1 MRTDSDL
8 ADGAVRE
15 SKKWKN
21 DEIGGEGNS
30 GIDSR
35 LQAGDEIIN
44 GKLVVHS
51 LSGNERNRLFLNENA
66 GEHFSDHS
74 ALAGL
79 DSDSD
84 SRGFA
89 LLDYDRD
96 GWQDIALV
104 NANNPLSQLF
114 HNELGKFSTNKGG
127 MIAVR
132 FRGGSTSDTPSDLS
146 NRDGYGAIVEATL
159 ADDTLLKREHRCGDG
174 YASQNSATMIIGI
187 GDHTSVSKVTV
198 RWPSGKSF
206 NCENVSE
213 GTLLTAFENHTD
225 EPFTQKPYRSAK
237 TPAEPLARPNY
248 RLPFAKRNAG
258 KLQVFTTTATWCAA
272 CIGHLPSLTYLQT
285 DDIAL
290 FGVPIDPNDTPAM
303 LRKYVAK
310 KNPPYQM
317 LTELSSE
324 EKERLSSFLAKNM
337 RIESPVLPSTIIT
350 DEEGN
355 VLEIM
360 KGIPNLSQ
368 VRRWKYEK
376 K

>member
-21 DEIGGEGNS
+21 DEIGGEDNS

-66 GEHFSDHS
+66 GENFSDHS

-114 HNELGKFSTNKGG
+114 HNELGKFSANKGG
-127 MIAVR
+127 MIAIR
-132 FRGGSTSDTPSDLS
+132 FRGGSTSDIPSNLS

-159 ADDTLLKREHRCGDG
+159 ADGTLLKREHRCGDG

-187 GDHTSVSKVTV
+187 GDHASVSKVTL

-206 NCENVSE
+206 TCENVSE
-213 GTLLTAFENHTD
+213 GTLLTAFENRTE
-225 EPFTQKPYRSAK
+225 EPFTQKPYRSTG
-237 TPAEPLARPNY
+237 TPPEPLTRPKY
-248 RLPFAKRNAG
+248 QLPFAKRNAG
-258 KLQVFTTTATWCAA
+258 KIQVFTTTATWCAA

-290 FGVPIDPNDTPAM
+290 FGVPTDPNDTPAM
-303 LRKYVAK
+303 LRKYVAE

-317 LTELSSE
+317 LTELGSA

-337 RIESPVLPSTIIT
+337 RTESPVLPSTIIT
-350 DEEGN
+350 DAEGN

-368 VRRWKYEK
+368 VRRWKYERK
-376 K
+376 

>member
-21 DEIGGEGNS
+21 DEIGGEGSS

-84 SRGFA
+84 GRGFA

-114 HNELGKFSTNKGG
+114 HNELGKFSTTEGG

-132 FRGGSTSDTPSDLS
+132 FRGGSTSNTPSDLS

-159 ADDTLLKREHRCGDG
+159 ADGTLLKREHRCGDG

-225 EPFTQKPYRSAK
+225 EPFTQKPYRSAR
-237 TPAEPLARPNY
+237 TLAEPLARPNY
-248 RLPFAKRNAG
+248 QLPFAKRNAG
-258 KLQVFTTTATWCAA
+258 KIQVFTTTATWCAA

-303 LRKYVAK
+303 LSKYVAE
-310 KNPPYQM
+310 KNPPFQM
-317 LTELSSE
+317 LTELSFE

-360 KGIPNLSQ
+360 IGIPNLSR
-368 VRRWKYEK
+368 VRRWKYERK
-376 K
+376 

>member
-1 MRTDSDL
+1 MRTNSDL
-8 ADGAVRE
+8 ANGAVRE

-21 DEIGGEGNS
+21 NEIGGDGSS

-35 LQAGDEIIN
+35 LQTGGEIIN

-51 LSGNERNRLFLNENA
+51 FSGNERNRLFLNENA
-66 GEHFSDHS
+66 GEHFRDHS

-84 SRGFA
+84 SRSFA

-114 HNELGKFSTNKGG
+114 HNELGKFSPNKGG
-127 MIAVR
+127 MIAIR

-146 NRDGYGAIVEATL
+146 NRDGYGAFVEATL
-159 ADDTLLKREHRCGDG
+159 ADGTLLKREHRCGDG

-187 GDHTSVSKVTV
+187 GDHASVSKLTV

-206 NCENVSE
+206 TCENVSE
-213 GTLLTAFENHTD
+213 GTLLTAFENRTD
-225 EPFTQKPYRSAK
+225 EPFTQKPYRSIR
-237 TPAEPLARPNY
+237 TPAPPARLKY
-248 RLPFAKRNAG
+248 QLPFAKPTSG
-258 KLQVFTTTATWCAA
+258 KIQVYTTTATWCAA

-290 FGVPIDPNDTPAM
+290 FGVPTDPNDTPAM
-303 LRKYVAK
+303 LRKYVAE

-317 LTELSSE
+317 LADLSSE
-324 EKERLSSFLAKNM
+324 EKEHLSSFLAKNM

-360 KGIPNLSQ
+360 KGIPKLSQ
-368 VRRWKYEK
+368 VRRWKYERK
-376 K
+376 

>member
-21 DEIGGEGNS
+21 DEIGGEGSS

-114 HNELGKFSTNKGG
+114 HNELGKFSANKGG
-127 MIAVR
+127 MIAIR

-159 ADDTLLKREHRCGDG
+159 ADGTLLKREHRCGDG

-187 GDHTSVSKVTV
+187 GDHASVSKVTV

-206 NCENVSE
+206 TCENVSE
-213 GTLLTAFENHTD
+213 GTLLTAYEKRED
-225 EPFTQKPYRSAK
+225 GAFTREPYRSTRKSA
-237 TPAEPLARPNY
+237 APLARPKY
-248 RLPFAKRNAG
+248 QLPFAKPTPG
-258 KLQVFTTTATWCAA
+258 KIQVYTTTATWCAA
-272 CIGHLPSLTYLQT
+272 CIGHLPSLKYLQT

-290 FGVPIDPNDTPAM
+290 FGVPTDPNDTPAM
-303 LRKYVAK
+303 LKEYVAE

-317 LTELSSE
+317 LTELGSA

-337 RIESPVLPSTIIT
+337 RTENPVLPSTIIT

-368 VRRWKYEK
+368 VRRWKYERK
-376 K
+376 

>member
-89 LLDYDRD
+89 ILDYDRD

-114 HNELGKFSTNKGG
+114 HNELGKFSANKSG
-127 MIAVR
+127 MIAIR

-159 ADDTLLKREHRCGDG
+159 ADGTLLKREHRCGDG
-174 YASQNSATMIIGI
+174 YASQNSATMIIGM
-187 GDHTSVSKVTV
+187 GDHASVSKVTV

-206 NCENVSE
+206 TCENVSE
-213 GTLLTAFENHTD
+213 GTLLTAFEKR
-225 EPFTQKPYRSAK
+225 EGGAFT
-237 TPAEPLARPNY
+237 L
-248 RLPFAKRNAG
+248 
-258 KLQVFTTTATWCAA
+258 
-272 CIGHLPSLTYLQT
+272 SL
-285 DDIAL
+285 IH
-290 FGVPIDPNDTPAM
+290 I
-303 LRKYVAK
+303 
-310 KNPPYQM
+310 
-317 LTELSSE
+317 
-324 EKERLSSFLAKNM
+324 
-337 RIESPVLPSTIIT
+337 
-350 DEEGN
+350 
-355 VLEIM
+355 
-360 KGIPNLSQ
+360 
-368 VRRWKYEK
+368 
-376 K
+376 

>member
-132 FRGGSTSDTPSDLS
+132 LRGGSTSDTPSDLS

-159 ADDTLLKREHRCGDG
+159 ADGTLLKREHRCGDG